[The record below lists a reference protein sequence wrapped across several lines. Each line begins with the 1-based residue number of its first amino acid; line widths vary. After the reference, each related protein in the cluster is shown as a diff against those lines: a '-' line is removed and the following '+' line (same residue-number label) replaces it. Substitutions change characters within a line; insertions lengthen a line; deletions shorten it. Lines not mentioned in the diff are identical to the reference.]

1 MASMTCP
8 RCHTAELV
16 EKNRTGVLIDICT
29 SCRGVWLDRGELDKL
44 IAVAANHGAG
54 DDDVADDPRGR
65 GRRHDDDDDDDRR
78 RYDPRYG
85 GKPSKKKRAKSIF
98 EEIFDF

>member
-44 IAVAANHGAG
+44 IAVAANQGAG

-65 GRRHDDDDDDDRR
+65 GRRHDDEDDDDRR
-78 RYDPRYG
+78 GRGRSRWWD
-85 GKPSKKKRAKSIF
+85 
-98 EEIFDF
+98 IFD